1 MYHNQ
6 SKFEVQLIAKR
17 LPKVAMPC
25 RLAADLGA
33 TAAACVRPSLMLQ
46 TTLLA
51 PAYVGRDKSFPLTNL
66 TFAYYSQLHFVF
78 LRYESSTLIL
88 YKELSSSIFQM

>member
-1 MYHNQ
+1 MYLYQ
-6 SKFEVQLIAKR
+6 SKFDFQLTAKS

-46 TTLLA
+46 TTLSA
-51 PAYVGRDKSFPLTNL
+51 PAYVGLDKSFPLTNL
-66 TFAYYSQLHFVF
+66 TFA
-78 LRYESSTLIL
+78 I
-88 YKELSSSIFQM
+88 